1 MVLVNEGF
9 DASRFRASAIV
20 LTFLHVKRLQYY
32 PRRKI
37 SCPRAQ
43 IGSKSL
49 PIVSAVPGRRNFS
62 LLLVLD
68 ALGMIHQMLCE
79 PWFKLEKGIFIWY
92 LIGMTL
98 TSMGIFP
105 EVGFA
110 GKGEEESK

>member
-1 MVLVNEGF
+1 MAGEIAVLVNEGF

-20 LTFLHVKRLQYY
+20 LTFLHVKRLQCY

-37 SCPRAQ
+37 SCHRAQ

-62 LLLVLD
+62 LFLVLD

-79 PWFKLEKGIFIWY
+79 PWFKLEKGIF
-92 LIGMTL
+92 
-98 TSMGIFP
+98 
-105 EVGFA
+105 V
-110 GKGEEESK
+110 